1 MIKTEKGDL
10 EVHGTDTEVMADI
23 SVIIKYVYKELS
35 NEFGEEHAKKR
46 LKRAFDRAFL
56 TDEEIHKEAEARKE
70 FSNIF
75 DEIIKMIKGS
85 GKND

>member
-23 SVIIKYVYKELS
+23 SVIIKHVYKALS
-35 NEFGEEHAKKR
+35 KEFGEEHAKAR

-56 TDEEIHKEAEARKE
+56 PKEEIHKEAEERKE
-70 FSNIF
+70 INSIL
-75 DEIIKMIKGS
+75 DEILEMIKGS
-85 GKND
+85 EEDD